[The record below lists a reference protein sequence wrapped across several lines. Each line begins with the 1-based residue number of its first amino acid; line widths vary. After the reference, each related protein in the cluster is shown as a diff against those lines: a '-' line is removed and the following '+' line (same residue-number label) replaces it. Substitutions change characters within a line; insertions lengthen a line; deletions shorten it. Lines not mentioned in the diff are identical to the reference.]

1 MGPRHTTLG
10 AAKTSFLRGIRL
22 GGRQRPNRK
31 KQKKKRTDLVLVLC
45 FLRYGNRLRTK
56 SSKNRV
62 KIVQGEQRE
71 KKSVWAGLARFPYTR
86 F

>member
-56 SSKNRV
+56 SSKNRT
-62 KIVQGEQRE
+62 GRAAR
-71 KKSVWAGLARFPYTR
+71 KKKRLGGSCTFSLHAFLAL
-86 F
+86 

>member
-31 KQKKKRTDLVLVLC
+31 KQKK
-45 FLRYGNRLRTK
+45 
-56 SSKNRV
+56 
-62 KIVQGEQRE
+62 
-71 KKSVWAGLARFPYTR
+71 SVRISCWCCVSFVTGID
-86 F
+86 